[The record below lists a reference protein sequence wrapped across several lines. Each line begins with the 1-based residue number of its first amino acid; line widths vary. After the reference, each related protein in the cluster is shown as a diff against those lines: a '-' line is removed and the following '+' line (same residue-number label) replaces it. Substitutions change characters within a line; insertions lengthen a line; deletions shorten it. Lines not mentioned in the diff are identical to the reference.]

1 MGLRRIDESQKQL
14 SPDEWCRREM
24 RKHNIQRWA
33 ITLLELAGIAG
44 VVWLMF
50 FLAGEVHP

>member
-1 MGLRRIDESQKQL
+1 MGLRRIDESPKPL

-24 RKHNIQRWA
+24 RKHNLQRWA
-33 ITLLELAGIAG
+33 ITLLELAGIAL

>member
-1 MGLRRIDESQKQL
+1 MGLRRIDESPKQL

-24 RKHNIQRWA
+24 RKHTIQRWA

-50 FLAGEVHP
+50 FLSGEVHP